1 MGNQPSTAN
10 HNKLSKPKTNT
21 NSPVGASKADSPEPA
36 LIYADLSAD
45 GRQQIKD
52 TLLSPTTTEF
62 GSSAWAH
69 NDETVGESSHTR
81 GRPLSLVSRSN
92 SKANSRTHSRSN
104 SLSCFG
110 SRHGS
115 AVKLGGLADSKT
127 SLASISHVN
136 IAEAIRLLQEVK
148 KNGTPDDLAA
158 LQGILEAPD
167 EPDISI
173 ADPVP
178 DRHSPQIGRST
189 SSLTRRQ
196 SLLQTP
202 GVGTRNS
209 PVEGRRRTWN
219 SWKAPKLE
227 ADEEAKWR
235 SSHKVNPQL
244 QPQTV
249 ARLAKEAHNEPMPR
263 AETPT
268 DMDYSHLGTL
278 KLGSLVV
285 TNGAPSPSF
294 SARDSR
300 PRQTDAEEY
309 FASAEENSSPL
320 MMKSTRRRGHAKSMS
335 AALPQTSPLYQMDT
349 PDVPLPYDIR
359 SVTNTTIIKPS
370 SSPKLVDLA
379 ALNESSPRSLRVTN
393 MSTPNASQ
401 LAHSY
406 QADIPISPFELPA
419 ENFPINVDAECVPY
433 DASFQTAPIFQD
445 TFFTEPEPHSELKV
459 SIPSSR
465 LSLPTPYKS
474 KITSDQRPSPRTMD
488 SGYSSGG
495 SLRTSGQDQLCCRC
509 SGTSQ
514 EPDITRQRRMPKS
527 ILRNKSTNS
536 SQSPA
541 SSSAE
546 EEESNMSPS
555 PLYLQIPVYSSSSS
569 ARSSTSDSL
578 LSPQTP
584 RSITSG
590 SSFEGISRPQ
600 KKLLHRSRPSQ
611 AQTLVVQACQPIPE
625 GTIPEVPT
633 KVRAK
638 FERRM
643 SQFPEVECLTHT
655 YPTKD
660 HVVVDERSDTTTF
673 PALDTRQPLTELEPE
688 RPTTAPSHPRR
699 KSLSFLRGKSSVSK
713 HEMEKEGEKD
723 ARHVIDFGTS
733 AMSLGTSPY
742 DAAMSQ
748 TSKPSVSSP
757 THPHQMGSLPRAKSM
772 VNMDSKAATE
782 YARLHSRDLAC
793 VDQQVSRQRRK
804 SCHNIKMEAGEAK
817 AVRRRAQ
824 GSDIPPVPSI
834 DTTRFSVS
842 PVAKPRLQSSKSEH
856 RASQIASNYESGP
869 QMLAV
874 RPQGGHQRRKST
886 GEVLRS
892 KKAIVSVSPSP
903 NPKAVDDIASWG
915 RFSGGL
921 QYNYE
926 GRGAGVGGSAGTRQL
941 HSYASVKS
949 LHYKH
954 QYGVDLS
961 DVPIMLQRV

>member
-10 HNKLSKPKTNT
+10 HHHRLSKPKTNT
-21 NSPVGASKADSPEPA
+21 NSAVVAPKTDSPEP
-36 LIYADLSAD
+36 ISIHADLSAES
-45 GRQQIKD
+45 RQQIRD
-52 TLLSPTTTEF
+52 TLLSPSTTESPF
-62 GSSAWAH
+62 TAWAH
-69 NDETVGESSHTR
+69 NDDTVGDSTQTR

-115 AVKLGGLADSKT
+115 AVKLGGLADSQT

-167 EPDISI
+167 ESATSA
-173 ADPVP
+173 ADSLP
-178 DRHSPQIGRST
+178 DRNSPQLGRST

-235 SSHKVNPQL
+235 SKPKPTSQL
-244 QPQTV
+244 PSQTI
-249 ARLAKEAHNEPMPR
+249 AYLTKEASEKPMPR

-268 DMDYSHLGTL
+268 DMNYSQLGSL

-300 PRQTDAEEY
+300 PRQAETDEY
-309 FASAEENSSPL
+309 FSAAEENSSPL
-320 MMKSTRRRGHAKSMS
+320 MMKSARRRGPAKSMS
-335 AALPQTSPLYQMDT
+335 AALPQSSPLYQMDT

-359 SVTNTTIIKPS
+359 TVTNTAIIKPS
-370 SSPKLVDLA
+370 SLPKLVELA
-379 ALNESSPRSLRVTN
+379 ASNEPSQRSLRVMN
-393 MSTPNASQ
+393 MSIPSASQ

-406 QADIPISPFELPA
+406 QADIPTSPFEPSVKESPTFADEDL
-419 ENFPINVDAECVPY
+419 VLY

-445 TFFTEPEPHSELKV
+445 AFFAEPEPQSEAKV
-459 SIPSSR
+459 SMPSSQ
-465 LSLPTPYKS
+465 KS
-474 KITSDQRPSPRTMD
+474 KKRSDQRPSPRTMD

-495 SLRTSGQDQLCCRC
+495 SMRMADQNQPCCRC
-509 SGTSQ
+509 SGTLQESEMTSQ
-514 EPDITRQRRMPKS
+514 KGMPKS

-536 SQSPA
+536 SNSPS

-546 EEESNMSPS
+546 EGDLKVNRRPS
-555 PLYLQIPVYSSSSS
+555 SLQIPIHSSSSS
-569 ARSSTSDSL
+569 ARSSASESL

-590 SSFEGISRPQ
+590 SSFESNSSKPQ
-600 KKLLHRSRPSQ
+600 KKHQHRSRPSQ
-611 AQTLVVQACQPIPE
+611 TQNVVVQSCQPIPE
-625 GTIPEVPT
+625 GTIPEVPIQ
-633 KVRAK
+633 VRAK

-660 HVVVDERSDTTTF
+660 HVSVKERNDTTTF
-673 PALDTRQPLTELEPE
+673 PVLDTVKPLAELEPE
-688 RPTTAPSHPRR
+688 RSTTAPMHSRR
-699 KSLSFLRGKSSVSK
+699 KSLSFLRRKPSTSK
-713 HEMEKEGEKD
+713 HELEKEAEMIVP
-723 ARHVIDFGTS
+723 HVIDFGTS

-742 DAAMSQ
+742 DAAMSRL
-748 TSKPSVSSP
+748 SKPSVSSP
-757 THPHQMGSLPRAKSM
+757 THPYQLGSLPRTKSM

-782 YARLHSRDLAC
+782 YARLHSRDLAFT
-793 VDQQVSRQRRK
+793 DQNMPRQRRK
-804 SCHNIKMEAGEAK
+804 SCHNIKMEAGEAT
-817 AVRRRAQ
+817 AVRRRPQ
-824 GSDIPPVPSI
+824 GSDIPPVPAI

-842 PVAKPRLQSSKSEH
+842 PVAKPLLGSSRSEQ
-856 RASQIASNYESGP
+856 RASQIASNYESRP

-874 RPQGGHQRRKST
+874 PPQGGHRRRKST
-886 GEVLRS
+886 GEVLHS
-892 KKAIVSVSPSP
+892 KKAIANGSVP
-903 NPKAVDDIASWG
+903 PKPQALEDIASWG

-961 DVPIMLQRV
+961 DVPIMLQRA